1 MSEYTDLLAD
11 LENTI
16 AAQRREGR
24 QMRKALS
31 AGRARTNTRRRPDFG
46 KTGSR
51 HISASRIDLVKAET
65 TLRNLDRAGLLTKA
79 QSESAWARLMS
90 LRPTE
95 IVRIK

>member
-1 MSEYTDLLAD
+1 MSEYETLLQE
-11 LENTI
+11 LEQLHASNLRSART
-16 AAQRREGR
+16 
-24 QMRKALS
+24 MRKSLS
-31 AGRARTNTRRRPDFG
+31 AGRARTRRRLDFG

>member
-11 LENTI
+11 LENTL
-16 AAQRREGR
+16 ATQRREGR
-24 QMRKALS
+24 RMLKSLS
-31 AGRARTNTRRRPDFG
+31 AGRARARRRLDFG

-65 TLRNLDRAGLLTKA
+65 TLRSLDRAGLLTKA
-79 QSESAWARLMS
+79 QSSEAWSRLMA

>member
-11 LENTI
+11 LENTL
-16 AAQRREGR
+16 ATQRREGR
-24 QMRKALS
+24 RMLKSLS
-31 AGRARTNTRRRPDFG
+31 AGRARTRRRLDFG

-65 TLRNLDRAGLLTKA
+65 TLRSLDRAGLLTKA
-79 QSESAWARLMS
+79 QSSEAWSRLMA